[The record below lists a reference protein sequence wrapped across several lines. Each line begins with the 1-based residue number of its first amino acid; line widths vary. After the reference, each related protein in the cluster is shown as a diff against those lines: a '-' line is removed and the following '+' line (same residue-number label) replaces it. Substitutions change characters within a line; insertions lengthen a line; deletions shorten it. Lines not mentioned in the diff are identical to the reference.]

1 MRTPSIAAKP
11 LPADGP
17 PPPLEVSSSLT
28 LDDRVEASAFA
39 YRDLM
44 VRARRRVLILLAFL
58 CFAMLLGA
66 LSSAWGEGGKRD
78 SALLLR
84 LFLQSLAGPTGIA
97 IAGLIAIFLSYYLL
111 YPWLA
116 RRSLRRWFIDEGQD
130 APLPVRHRFDA
141 TGLASSAL
149 YHQSHLACHRAGSL
163 ADTGA
168 YLFLSPEGIED
179 VVTLPKRDI
188 PAEQQ
193 GRLHDWLAYC
203 STAGAREATAD
214 SGNADAAPASEELS
228 IRFSQ
233 SLEDRIAGLNRQMEK
248 PGMRRRRRRG
258 FVVAMLCAI
267 LAAPALMLFVWSIDS
282 NRVPWQFALPLFGE
296 MVLTLFW
303 KPALGLCAI
312 VLAIA
317 AVHPWFRR
325 QHARALGKMLQERKA
340 TYETQVSFS
349 ESGVETR
356 QDGLVNRWDW
366 AAFSGAETKGEH
378 IFLHLRRAEPMLL
391 PRRALDSEQ
400 MAVFDRLTRDHIRV
414 EPEARA

>member
-1 MRTPSIAAKP
+1 M
-11 LPADGP
+11 P
-17 PPPLEVSSSLT
+17 PPPIEIASSLT
-28 LDDRVEASAFA
+28 LDDRVAASAFA

-84 LFLQSLAGPTGIA
+84 LFLQSLAGPTGIG
-97 IAGLIAIFLSYYLL
+97 IAGFTTILLTYYLL
-111 YPWLA
+111 YPWHA
-116 RRSLRRWFIDEGQD
+116 RHSLRRWFIDEGQD
-130 APLPVRHRFDA
+130 APLPVSHRFDA
-141 TGLASSAL
+141 MGLASSAPH
-149 YHQSHLACHRAGSL
+149 HQSHLACHRAGSL
-163 ADTGA
+163 TDGPEH
-168 YLFLSPEGIED
+168 LFLSPAGVED
-179 VVTLPKRDI
+179 VVALPKRDI

-193 GRLHDWLAYC
+193 GRLHDWIAYC
-203 STAGAREATAD
+203 GTAGGRDANAGKGTIEA
-214 SGNADAAPASEELS
+214 SPASAELS

-233 SLEDRIAGLNRQMEK
+233 NLEDRIAGLNRQMEK

-258 FVVAMLCAI
+258 FVVAMLCAV

-317 AVHPWFRR
+317 AVHPWLRR
-325 QHARALGKMLQERKA
+325 QHARALGKMLQERKT
-340 TYETQVSFS
+340 TYETQVNFS

-366 AAFSGAETKGEH
+366 AAFSGVETKGEH

-400 MAVFDRLTRDHIRV
+400 MAVFDRLTRDHIRA